1 MNVAGT
7 RTDRAAE
14 CHGVAVLARSA
25 VFLTLAFLLLPI
37 TFGLLGTLLPAFGY
51 LPALGGNEFGLGIF
65 RALFATPGLPVAIL
79 LSLMTGL
86 VATALS
92 LTMTLVFVAG
102 YAGTPVLSRLQ
113 HLLSPLLAVPHAA
126 AAFGLA
132 FLIAPS
138 GYLIRLAALLLGI
151 DHPPDILIPH
161 DRMGLA
167 MIVGLVIKET
177 PFLLLVTLAA
187 LPQVDLASA
196 RRLAASFGY
205 GRIAGF
211 VYLLWPA
218 LYRQIRFA
226 VYAVIAYSTSVVDVA
241 LILGPNLPGT
251 LATRLVQWMNDPDL
265 SARFLASAGALLQLA
280 VTLFALIL
288 WKGAEL
294 AGGLL
299 LRFCR
304 QCGFRFV
311 RDGGLRILS
320 VISVGAI
327 GLTVFAGIGLLA
339 VWSVAGLWQFPDL
352 LPNTLTLRSWESA
365 LPRILDPL
373 LTTLVV
379 GLISTL
385 VAVLLSLGCLERE
398 TVTGRT
404 GGERSLLILYL
415 PLIVPQITFVFGL
428 QLLFI
433 GSGSQHRLVALI
445 LGHLVFVLPYVYL
458 SLAEPWRAL
467 DRRYEIIATALG
479 KARLA
484 VLLSIRLPMLIRPIL
499 TAAAVGFAVSV
510 GQYLPTLLIG
520 EGRIET
526 ITTEAV
532 ALASGNNRR
541 VIGVYAMLQTM
552 LPFLAFTL
560 AALLPALIHRNRCD
574 MRV

>member
-1 MNVAGT
+1 M
-7 RTDRAAE
+7 DRAVE
-14 CHGVAVLARSA
+14 DRGVALVARSA
-25 VFLTLAFLLLPI
+25 VFLTLAFLVLPI
-37 TFGLLGTLLPAFGY
+37 SFGLLGTLLPAFGY
-51 LPALGGNEFGLGIF
+51 LPALGGHELGLDSF
-65 RALFATPGLPVAIL
+65 RALFATPGLSSAVL
-79 LSLMTGL
+79 LSLATGL

-92 LTMTLVFVAG
+92 LITTLIFIAG
-102 YAGTPVLSRLQ
+102 FAGTPALSRLQ

-138 GYLIRLAALLLGI
+138 GYLIRLVAPLLGI
-151 DHPPDILIPH
+151 DRPPDILIPH
-161 DRMGLA
+161 DPMGLA
-167 MIVGLVIKET
+167 MIAGLVIKET
-177 PFLLLVTLAA
+177 PFLFLVTLAA
-187 LPQVDLASA
+187 LPQVDLGSA

-226 VYAVIAYSTSVVDVA
+226 VYAVIAYSTSVVDMA

-265 SARFLASAGALLQLA
+265 SARFLASAGAVLQLS
-280 VTLFALIL
+280 VTLGALIL
-288 WKGAEL
+288 WKGLERL
-294 AGGLL
+294 SGILLRLCREGGL
-299 LRFCR
+299 
-304 QCGFRFV
+304 RFV
-311 RDGGLRILS
+311 HDGGLRLMS
-320 VISVGAI
+320 AISVGAI
-327 GLTVFAGIGLLA
+327 GGTVFAGIGLLA
-339 VWSVAGLWQFPDL
+339 LWSVAGLWQFPDL
-352 LPNTLTLRSWESA
+352 LPQALTLRSWMSA
-365 LPRILDPL
+365 LPRIVDPL
-373 LTTLVV
+373 VTTLVIGCV
-379 GLISTL
+379 STL
-385 VAVLLSLGCLERE
+385 IAVTLSLGCLERE
-398 TVTGRT
+398 TDTGRT
-404 GGERSLLILYL
+404 GGERSLFILYL
-415 PLIVPQITFVFGL
+415 PLIVPQISFVFGL

-433 GSGSQHRLVALI
+433 GSGSQHRLAALI
-445 LGHLVFVLPYVYL
+445 LVHLVFVLPYVYL

-479 KARLA
+479 KSRMA

-499 TAAAVGFAVSV
+499 TAGAVGLAVSI

-520 EGRIET
+520 EGRLAT

-541 VIGVYAMLQTM
+541 VIGVYALLQTI

-560 AALLPALIHRNRCD
+560 AALLPAVLHRNRRE

>member
-1 MNVAGT
+1 MG
-7 RTDRAAE
+7 RAME
-14 CHGVAVLARSA
+14 GKGVAIIARGA
-25 VFLTLAFLLLPI
+25 VFVTLAFLLLPI
-37 TFGLLGTLLPAFGY
+37 SFGLLCTLLPAFGY
-51 LPALGGNEFGLGIF
+51 LPALGGHAFGLGIF
-65 RALFATPGLPVAIL
+65 RTLFSTPGLPFAML
-79 LSLMTGL
+79 LSLLTGL

-92 LTMTLVFVAG
+92 LGMTLMFIAG
-102 YAGTPVLSRLQ
+102 FAGTPVLSRVQ

-138 GYLIRLAALLLGI
+138 GYLIRLAAPLADI
-151 DHPPDILIPH
+151 DRPPDILIPH
-161 DRMGLA
+161 DPMGLS
-167 MIVGLVIKET
+167 MIAGLVLKET
-177 PFLLLVTLAA
+177 PFLFLVTLAA

-226 VYAVIAYSTSVVDVA
+226 IYAVIAYSTSVVDVA

-251 LATRLVQWMNDPDL
+251 LATRLVQWMNDPHL
-265 SARFLASAGALLQLA
+265 SARFLASAGAVMQLA

-288 WKGAEL
+288 W
-294 AGGLL
+294 AGLERSSGML
-299 LRFCR
+299 LRIC
-304 QCGFRFV
+304 
-311 RDGGLRILS
+311 RDGGFRVVHDSALRILS
-320 VISVGAI
+320 AISVGAI
-327 GLTVFAGIGLLA
+327 GVIVFAGIGILA
-339 VWSVAGLWQFPDL
+339 LWSVAGLWQFPDL
-352 LPNTLTLRSWESA
+352 FPNELTLRSWENA

-373 LTTLVV
+373 VTTLAV
-379 GLISTL
+379 GLLSTL

-398 TVTGRT
+398 TATGRT
-404 GGERSLLILYL
+404 GGGRSLLILYL

-433 GSGSQHRLVALI
+433 GSGSQNRLVALV
-445 LGHLVFVLPYVYL
+445 LVHLVFVLPYVYL

-479 KARLA
+479 KSRLA

-499 TAAAVGFAVSV
+499 TAAAVGFAVSL

-541 VIGVYAMLQTM
+541 VIGVYAMLQTI

-560 AALLPALIHRNRCD
+560 AAFLPALIHRNRRD